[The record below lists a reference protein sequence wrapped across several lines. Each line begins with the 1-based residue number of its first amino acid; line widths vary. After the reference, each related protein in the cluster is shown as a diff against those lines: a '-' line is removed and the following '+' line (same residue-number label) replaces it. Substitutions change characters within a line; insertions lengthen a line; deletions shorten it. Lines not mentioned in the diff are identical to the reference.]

1 MARRALGALGRFG
14 GIVGQVGRA
23 SLGHERET
31 ESDLLFRVRAG
42 DKDAFSELVERN
54 EGPALAVAQGFVDAV
69 TAQDVVSDAVERL
82 WVLLKSGEGPTYCL
96 RPYFL
101 QMVRNRAV
109 DYQRRAKEVPVE
121 SIEPGAVD
129 FENEVDADNVRTAF
143 EALPERW
150 QAALWLGVV
159 ERRSHS
165 EIGRELDVAE
175 GAASQLLHRA
185 REGLRQSYLNVN
197 VGDGSACPELDGMV
211 GRYLRGR
218 ASRRD
223 VHRVH
228 AHLDKCETCRA
239 AVTHTKQL
247 SDRMGAVLAITAVG
261 GIGLALVQRPG
272 VALAAGLGGG
282 PTRAWAAA
290 KASTTPGRVL
300 IGAVAGLA
308 LVAGLFIALPGN
320 RGDDPADAI
329 RQQATPS
336 GAVPES
342 PSAISPTPGQV
353 TLVPPQPSECGSCHT
368 SVPVKPKP
376 SAKPISKPTSASPP
390 VVPPPTPTEEAAQ
403 NAGPG

>member
-1 MARRALGALGRFG
+1 MS
-14 GIVGQVGRA
+14 QVGRA

-31 ESDLLFRVRAG
+31 ESDLLFRVRSG
-42 DKDAFSELVERN
+42 DMDAFSELVERN
-54 EGPALAVAQGFVDAV
+54 EGSALAVAKGFVDAV

-82 WVLLKSGEGPTYCL
+82 LVLLKSGEGPTYCL

-101 QMVRNRAV
+101 QMVRNRAI

-121 SIEPGAVD
+121 KIEPDVID
-129 FENEVDADNVRTAF
+129 VEEEVDAENVRTAF

-197 VGDGSACPELDGMV
+197 VGDGSACPELNGMV

-228 AHLDKCETCRA
+228 VHLEKCPTCRA
-239 AVTHTKQL
+239 AVAHTKQL
-247 SDRMGAVLAITAVG
+247 SDRMGAVLAISAVG

-272 VALAAGLGGG
+272 VALAAGLGSG

-290 KASTTPGRVL
+290 KASTPGRVF
-300 IGAVAGLA
+300 IGAAAGVV
-308 LVAGLFIALPGN
+308 LVAGLFVLLPGN
-320 RGDDPADAI
+320 RGDENADAI
-329 RQQATPS
+329 RPQPMATNTPTVSPSVVTPS
-336 GAVPES
+336 AAPATVAPV
-342 PSAISPTPGQV
+342 A
-353 TLVPPQPSECGSCHT
+353 ECGSCRKTVVTATPQTKPSTRPTT
-368 SVPVKPKP
+368 SVSVP
-376 SAKPISKPTSASPP
+376 PTST
-390 VVPPPTPTEEAAQ
+390 PPTAIDQTPQDVGGGT
-403 NAGPG
+403 